1 MPFEYEALVGQLYV
15 VGGRSISTAPP
26 GALVEVAPIK
36 AARGRE
42 ADTLFTLVMP
52 SGDALAPAAFYERM
66 ALTAAEQY
74 FESTGSVTAGLR
86 ETIEYLNGNLLEFNQ
101 AHPDKTYEANLLC
114 AVLRGDDL
122 ILARVGSGVVVYLH
136 QGKCETLPADL
147 ANDEALFGPPL
158 GVRPVAEI
166 KLSRHRV
173 MTGTRLVLADAN
185 LADFSSGQLEE
196 AITAADISL
205 TIVAFKELARLQLSL
220 LAVEFVP
227 PEAPVPT
234 TIPIPVREGAS
245 SIEIAE
251 AHRLEA
257 AKSKSRETPETAAGR
272 RHPLGKTGQRLI
284 ESGQL
289 GLAKGASTA
298 ARGLSLSNRTIEH
311 YFGAPTD
318 SRRRFP
324 IPIATGLVILLPVL
338 IVSIV
343 VALWISSSGE
353 SAFEQCLNN
362 VLQYADTARGNAQ
375 SSANT
380 RQQLWTIT
388 IESAVEC
395 QTLRPEDP
403 SLEGIIR
410 EGQGNID
417 RINVIE
423 RRDTHLVE
431 PFIPGAILD
440 RVILRGFDMF
450 LLDKTNGIVYR
461 ARLVPETGLSFSL
474 SPTPIENMSV
484 GALVDGY
491 QVRDLVDI
499 AFSEVDDAIFL
510 LTRSGVLVQC
520 GSRQLQNC
528 RAQELR
534 NYEQWQNP
542 VRVTFFGE
550 QANFYVLDPGANQ
563 IWRYDRSGGGYANPG
578 RQYFD
583 GRDAETATVTTAV
596 DFSIDTNGFVY
607 VLLSDGNI
615 LKYSGGD
622 PQEFRYYDM
631 PDGQTVNAAQA
642 MFIDDSPVGSG
653 IYIADQQSRTIYEFG
668 LGGTRRYTYRIFD
681 ERLFNTLTGVTASS
695 SLEMI
700 YAISG
705 NSVFA
710 LRKRPEQ

>member
-26 GALVEVAPIK
+26 GALVEVAPLK

-42 ADTLFTLVMP
+42 ADTLFTLVLP

-101 AHPDKTYEANLLC
+101 SHPDKTYEANMLC

-122 ILARVGSGVVVYLH
+122 IVARVGSGVVVYLH

-158 GVRPVAEI
+158 GVQPTTEI

-173 MTGTRLVLADAN
+173 TTGTRLVMADAN

-227 PEAPVPT
+227 PEAPVST
-234 TIPIPVREGAS
+234 SIPIPVREGAS
-245 SIEIAE
+245 SVEIAE

-257 AKSKSRETPETAAGR
+257 AKAKSRETSELNPR
-272 RHPLGKTGQRLI
+272 RNPLGKTGERI
-284 ESGQL
+284 VERSQL
-289 GLAKGASTA
+289 SLAKGASTA

-311 YFGAPTD
+311 YFGTPTGG
-318 SRRRFP
+318 RRFP
-324 IPIATGLVILLPVL
+324 VPVATGLVILLPVL
-338 IVSIV
+338 VVSVV

-362 VLQYADTARGNAQ
+362 VSTYADTARRNAG
-375 SSANT
+375 SSANN
-380 RQQLWTIT
+380 RQQLWTVT
-388 IESAVEC
+388 IEGAVEC
-395 QTLRPEDP
+395 QTLRPDDP
-403 SLEGIIR
+403 SLDDLILEAQR
-410 EGQGNID
+410 NID
-417 RINVIE
+417 IINVIE
-423 RRDTHLVE
+423 RREARLVTPVIE
-431 PFIPGAILD
+431 GAILD
-440 RVILRGFDMF
+440 RIILRGLDMY

-461 ARLVPETGLSFSL
+461 AGLAQEDGLSFSL
-474 SPTPIENMSV
+474 RPTPIENMSV
-484 GALVDGY
+484 GASVDGY
-491 QVRDLVDI
+491 QVSDPVDI
-499 AFSEVDDAIFL
+499 AFSNADDAIFL
-510 LTRSGVLVQC
+510 LTRNGVLVQC
-520 GSRQLQNC
+520 NSRQTQNC
-528 RAQELR
+528 QAQELR
-534 NYEQWQNP
+534 NFEQWQTP
-542 VRVTFFGE
+542 TRITFFGE
-550 QANFYVLDPGANQ
+550 QANFYVMDPGSNQ
-563 IWRYDRSGGGYANPG
+563 IWRYERGPGGYINPG
-578 RQYFD
+578 TPYFD
-583 GRDAETATVTTAV
+583 GRDAETANVTNAV
-596 DFSIDTNGFVY
+596 DFSIDSNGLVY

-615 LKYSGGD
+615 LKYSAGD
-622 PQEFRYYDM
+622 PQPFEYFGM
-631 PDGQTVNAAQA
+631 PDGQTVGSAQA

-653 IYIADQQSRTIYEFG
+653 IYIADQQNRTIYEFG
-668 LGGTRRYTYRIFD
+668 LGGTRRYTYRIFE

-695 SLEMI
+695 SLDMI
-700 YAISG
+700 YAVSG

-710 LRKRPEQ
+710 LRKRAE